1 MDKLQKRS
9 LLEIEYTGEEGTGH
23 GPTMEFYTKI
33 AEAMKGEK
41 DGYLW
46 RKGVPNNSLYPK
58 AINNKDISAADAKRI
73 SELFRLAGTFVAKS
87 IVDDRLID
95 LPLSPLM
102 W

>member
-46 RKGVPNNSLYPK
+46 RSGVPNNSLYPK